1 MVSGDKETSPGR
13 TQYFLLVSE
22 TFFPSLKDIQHAQC
36 HFRFGLDAL
45 NQIVGTLRQED
56 EAVAAICPHEVKVV
70 FTLGHFSLRDQRR
83 EVMLNSREQI
93 IDSYLIAKHTMVVA
107 GLGGGY

>member
-56 EAVAAICPHEVKVV
+56 EAVAAIFPHEVKVV